1 MSLLSTIKNI
11 SGWKRTGIIILV
23 CLVVLG
29 SLTAVI
35 LSRWADIK
43 SWTVKKLAIEKPA
56 KIITEIKIEY
66 RDRWRT
72 KIIIEQPDGTK
83 ITRESTHEAA
93 ATTTNAHSISIP
105 VIPGEDRKKHHAK
118 NYYLAG
124 GIGAS
129 ADDPHIIYLLG
140 GGVYLCDW
148 LAVGLQA
155 QSTGQSV
162 SGFAIITFSF

>member
-35 LSRWADIK
+35 LSRWAEIK

-56 KIITEIKIEY
+56 KIITETKIEY

-93 ATTTNAHSISIP
+93 STTTNAHSVSTP
-105 VIPGEDRKKHHAK
+105 TIPGENQKTSHTK
-118 NYYLAG
+118 NYYLTG
-124 GIGAS
+124 GIGSSVA
-129 ADDPHIIYLLG
+129 DPHLTYLLG

-148 LAVGLQA
+148 LAIGVQA
-155 QSTGQSV
+155 QSDGQSAA
-162 SGFAIITFSF
+162 GFALITISF